1 MGCILFASSLY
12 SFGSRMHNSTGSRE
26 ACPSELMIEFTVAAK
41 DFKKAIRFILAGR
54 KEYMDKDTAPIS
66 LR

>member
-1 MGCILFASSLY
+1 
-12 SFGSRMHNSTGSRE
+12 MHNSTGSRE